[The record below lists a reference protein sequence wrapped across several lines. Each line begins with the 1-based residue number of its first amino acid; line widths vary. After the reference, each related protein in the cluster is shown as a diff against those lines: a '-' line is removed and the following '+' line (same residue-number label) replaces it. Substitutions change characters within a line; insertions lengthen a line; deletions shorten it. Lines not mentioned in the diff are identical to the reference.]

1 MELYKGKYWD
11 VIFGVWC
18 QDHPG
23 YCIISSDKESLSNLS
38 PEEWQEL
45 GKLEKELERVCKKIF
60 GGVTGDLAGFFL
72 QICELAVLAALMVT
86 GKILF

>member
-23 YCIISSDKESLSNLS
+23 YCII
-38 PEEWQEL
+38 
-45 GKLEKELERVCKKIF
+45 CKW
-60 GGVTGDLAGFFL
+60 
-72 QICELAVLAALMVT
+72 
-86 GKILF
+86 